1 MAKKKLEKKSNSIS
15 KFFQSKK
22 IVTGIGTLAIISGL
36 FFIGQGSITGNTIV
50 KENVTNPSL
59 SLSIVG
65 LLLIACSIILFYYA
79 LSIDK
84 NN

>member
-1 MAKKKLEKKSNSIS
+1 MNKQKIKQRNALGV
-15 KFFQSKK
+15 FQSKTTATAFG
-22 IVTGIGTLAIISGL
+22 IVAIISGL

-65 LLLIACSIILFYYA
+65 LLLIVCSVILFYYA